1 MSTNLNSLLSYN
13 SSLDLSYLTF
23 NTNLPWKINTNYLY
37 HDASYVATDSFTIS
51 YGEISKNNL
60 NIESK
65 NSNIIFTV
73 SGDKNIEFVGNALFD
88 KDISM
93 NDNVTISNNLYVN
106 DSIQT
111 PTLLIDNIFKNNN
124 QEFIFIRNNVKIIG
138 DLTISGNTSI
148 TGDSGL
154 TLEFIKSIPINKCEI
169 GLEPEGATLAKFTD
183 VTFNNI
189 DVEYT
194 MITND
199 SQINNNISIQNDL
212 IINNNIILKN
222 LPNSNFIY
230 KDVNSYNSIDLSFN
244 TVGLSNKYFMIKNAY
259 DIYEDVSY
267 NSPSPIRYYL
277 EKGEY
282 YFNFKITN
290 DNLYYGF
297 DNHDISNMFGYSSG
311 VTGETV
317 NNIKLYKA
325 DTDSPISITISGN
338 FNNVDI
344 VCYENDGDIYTLK
357 ARYNLFYYKHDINLL
372 DKLDELDTSI
382 NAVDSSIN
390 ELDIRIDNLLLDAT
404 FLNVNITDL
413 SVSDLSVTDLS
424 VTQISSN
431 LIPSSNNTLDL
442 GSTDKAWKDLYLSNG
457 YIYMGGQQIIS
468 RSTNGTVNFYG
479 IANFDSNVTFMG
491 DLIEMNA
498 ANIEGG
504 FIYNTSIGVNNSG
517 ITSPSGGYF
526 TFINAHDISVD
537 TISVDTI
544 SAGTII
550 VTELSGTTMTGDLI
564 MGQNDILDV
573 SMISVDTISAGT
585 INVLNG
591 NINMDQNNIL
601 DVSMISVDTIS
612 AGTINVLNGNLN
624 MDQNNILDVSMI
636 SVDTISAGTINVLNG
651 NLMMYQN
658 DILDVS
664 LFNVKN
670 IDMLNPTNNDKG
682 NITNVNRI
690 YLWSLESVTTGP
702 TGLITVLS
710 DLNMNSK
717 NISNT
722 NTITT
727 TNLTTTNLAGTTM
740 TGDLNMGTNTLN
752 YNLGNINET
761 DWDNI
766 INITTIL
773 GNNTRNIVHRVK
785 GKDGDDLEYEINR
798 EGSLGDQDT
807 LSLRGW
813 DTINLY
819 ALPEYN
825 QQRGI
830 HMHGYVNFN
839 SGVKMVS
846 GNLNMNS
853 NDILNTK
860 SITTT
865 NLAGTTMTGD
875 LNMGGNTIY
884 ADTIRCNYI
893 KPWNLF
899 DWHDNTDSYIQ
910 MGHTNGDDRIFIIQ
924 DASTILSVVTS
935 DDRLKHNEI
944 DIYNGLNIIRQ
955 LVPQKYQKTHDLKDA
970 DYMGDISGEWRWE
983 SGFIAQDVLQI
994 PDLSYCVTGGDY
1006 NDSSGNLV
1014 PSTYYLSYNDIFV
1027 YGLAATKEL
1036 DQQVQSFQ
1044 TIITDL
1050 SSEVLTLKQ
1059 ENANL
1064 YTQNNNLTLEL
1075 NIIKMALNELLND
1088 AGKNTV

>member
-1 MSTNLNSLLSYN
+1 MSGGSDFNKIITTVNSVTSDYTFIPDQNNLIVIDTSNNRIGINIVDPKHAIHVNGETILSHN
-13 SSLDLSYLTF
+13 IIIENDASFHNVADISSLIVR
-23 NTNLPWKINTNYLY
+23 N
-37 HDASYVATDSFTIS
+37 DASFQSIV
-51 YGEISKNNL
+51 
-60 NIESK
+60 
-65 NSNIIFTV
+65 
-73 SGDKNIEFVGNALFD
+73 
-88 KDISM
+88 DISSLIVR
-93 NDNVTISNNLYVN
+93 ND
-106 DSIQT
+106 
-111 PTLLIDNIFKNNN
+111 
-124 QEFIFIRNNVKIIG
+124 
-138 DLTISGNTSI
+138 
-148 TGDSGL
+148 
-154 TLEFIKSIPINKCEI
+154 
-169 GLEPEGATLAKFTD
+169 A
-183 VTFNNI
+183 
-189 DVEYT
+189 
-194 MITND
+194 
-199 SQINNNISIQNDL
+199 
-212 IINNNIILKN
+212 
-222 LPNSNFIY
+222 
-230 KDVNSYNSIDLSFN
+230 SFQSR
-244 TVGLSNKYFMIKNAY
+244 V
-259 DIYEDVSY
+259 
-267 NSPSPIRYYL
+267 
-277 EKGEY
+277 
-282 YFNFKITN
+282 
-290 DNLYYGF
+290 
-297 DNHDISNMFGYSSG
+297 DISSLIVRNSA
-311 VTGETV
+311 
-317 NNIKLYKA
+317 NIM
-325 DTDSPISITISGN
+325 
-338 FNNVDI
+338 
-344 VCYENDGDIYTLK
+344 
-357 ARYNLFYYKHDINLL
+357 
-372 DKLDELDTSI
+372 
-382 NAVDSSIN
+382 
-390 ELDIRIDNLLLDAT
+390 
-404 FLNVNITDL
+404 
-413 SVSDLSVTDLS
+413 DLS
-424 VTQISSN
+424 VTQISSD
-431 LIPSSNNTLDL
+431 LIPLSDNNFSLGNTTNNWKELYIDNAGGIYFNDKKLIYYNANNKLEL
-442 GSTDKAWKDLYLSNG
+442 GSAGSAG
-457 YIYMGGQQIIS
+457 
-468 RSTNGTVNFYG
+468 
-479 IANFDSNVTFMG
+479 
-491 DLIEMNA
+491 
-498 ANIEGG
+498 
-504 FIYNTSIGVNNSG
+504 
-517 ITSPSGGYF
+517 
-526 TFINAHDISVD
+526 
-537 TISVDTI
+537 
-544 SAGTII
+544 SAGTDVIANGI
-550 VTELSGTTMTGDLI
+550 TMASAALS
-564 MGQNDILDV
+564 
-573 SMISVDTISAGT
+573 
-585 INVLNG
+585 G
-591 NINMDQNNIL
+591 NINMDQNDIL

-651 NLMMYQN
+651 NLNMYQN

-825 QQRGI
+825 QHRGI

>member
-591 NINMDQNNIL
+591 NLMMYQNDIL

-612 AGTINVLNGNLN
+612 AGTIKHELGDEIEYYTERIRNGDVTSGEYDSSKQLLYYSANILNDYVHNMLANPRLWTTDYEVKLERLDDKNVKLNFKLKGYGRGGDGINTTMNFEATNIHLKGNLN
-624 MDQNNILDVSMI
+624 
-636 SVDTISAGTINVLNG
+636 
-651 NLMMYQN
+651 MYQN

-664 LFNVKN
+664 LLKVKN
-670 IDMLNPTNNDKG
+670 IDMLNPTNNNKG

-690 YLWSLESVTTGP
+690 YLWSLEGVNNEAVKMVSG
-702 TGLITVLS
+702 I
-710 DLNMNSK
+710 NMENK
-717 NISNT
+717 DIT
-722 NTITT
+722 NTKSITT
-727 TNLTTTNLAGTTM
+727 KNLAGTTM
-740 TGDLNMGTNTLN
+740 TGTLDMSINNISNVKDITVKDKLYLENIENMNT
-752 YNLGNINET
+752 
-761 DWDNI
+761 
-766 INITTIL
+766 
-773 GNNTRNIVHRVK
+773 NNTRGIVIRAH
-785 GKDGDDLEYEINR
+785 GFDSINFQTYIHIR
-798 EGSLGDQDT
+798 QVRGSGAAFSDNAPDSFPESHNGLGGAQ
-807 LSLRGW
+807 G
-813 DTINLY
+813 
-819 ALPEYN
+819 
-825 QQRGI
+825 
-830 HMHGYVNFN
+830 F
-839 SGVKMVS
+839 S
-846 GNLNMNS
+846 GN
-853 NDILNTK
+853 
-860 SITTT
+860 
-865 NLAGTTMTGD
+865 
-875 LNMGGNTIY
+875 
-884 ADTIRCNYI
+884 RNYVI
-893 KPWNLF
+893 ES
-899 DWHDNTDSYIQ
+899 DN
-910 MGHTNGDDRIFIIQ
+910 RI
-924 DASTILSVVTS
+924 
-935 DDRLKHNEI
+935 KHNEQSI
-944 DIYNGLNIIRQ
+944 LNGLNIIRQ
-955 LVPQKYQKTHDLKDA
+955 LKPLKYQKTQQLYDA
-970 DYMGDISGEWRWE
+970 DYMGDLSNVPWLYE

-994 PDLSYCVTGGDY
+994 NDLSWCVTGGDY
-1006 NDSSGNLV
+1006 IDYSNNLIE
-1014 PSTYYLSYNDIFV
+1014 SLHYLSYSDINI
-1027 YGLAATKEL
+1027 YHYAATKEL
-1036 DQQVQSFQ
+1036 DTQVQSFQ

-1050 SSEVLTLKQ
+1050 SSEVFTLKQ

-1064 YTQNNNLTLEL
+1064 TSELTT
-1075 NIIKMALNELLND
+1075 IKQALNTLLSASGND
-1088 AGKNTV
+1088 TI